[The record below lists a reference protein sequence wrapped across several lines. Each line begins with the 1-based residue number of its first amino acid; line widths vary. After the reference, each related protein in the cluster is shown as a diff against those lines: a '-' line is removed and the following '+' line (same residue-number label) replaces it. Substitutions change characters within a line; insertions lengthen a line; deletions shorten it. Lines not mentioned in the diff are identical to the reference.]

1 MYLQAHPFVS
11 TYPTGVSFPFSPS
24 ASQDLVFPLL
34 RPCWPLPTGMN
45 LDLTTL
51 MCALELD
58 QVPRRPHFKMVSE
71 DAKGVGVCVFK
82 GSLNFTI
89 DTTY

>member
-1 MYLQAHPFVS
+1 MTQDWRVLWCHFYLR
-11 TYPTGVSFPFSPS
+11 
-24 ASQDLVFPLL
+24 L
-34 RPCWPLPTGMN
+34 
-45 LDLTTL
+45 LDLTQDKL
-51 MCALELD
+51 MID